1 MFNNNTISNSTA
13 NFGQA
18 NNLTVGSKP
27 NDITTLYNIDNCLLS
42 KITSIYQSYI
52 PGTIEYKFKHLFYN
66 ISENKI
72 IKPINMSDSE
82 WQKIYINDYLMPVE
96 LNYDEIVQRV
106 QKQNDLIL
114 KLNNSKY
121 VIIQSI
127 ENLNNKKNIIIG
139 KIKQLIYKFR
149 RISKQYIV
157 NDDLL
162 DSNFQVE
169 LGKFRNKLYIV
180 DEIESKKIMDGI
192 KYKLQERIKQVKNDL
207 KDLEQGGLKYQIEE

>member
-1 MFNNNTISNSTA
+1 
-13 NFGQA
+13 
-18 NNLTVGSKP
+18 
-27 NDITTLYNIDNCLLS
+27 
-42 KITSIYQSYI
+42 
-52 PGTIEYKFKHLFYN
+52 
-66 ISENKI
+66 
-72 IKPINMSDSE
+72 MSDSE

-121 VIIQSI
+121 AIIQSI

-192 KYKLQERIKQVKNDL
+192 KYKLQERIKQVKDDL

>member
-1 MFNNNTISNSTA
+1 M
-13 NFGQA
+13 
-18 NNLTVGSKP
+18 
-27 NDITTLYNIDNCLLS
+27 
-42 KITSIYQSYI
+42 
-52 PGTIEYKFKHLFYN
+52 
-66 ISENKI
+66 
-72 IKPINMSDSE
+72 
-82 WQKIYINDYLMPVE
+82 
-96 LNYDEIVQRV
+96 
-106 QKQNDLIL
+106 
-114 KLNNSKY
+114 
-121 VIIQSI
+121 
-127 ENLNNKKNIIIG
+127 NNKKNIIIG

-192 KYKLQERIKQVKNDL
+192 KYKLQERIKQVKDDL

>member
-1 MFNNNTISNSTA
+1 
-13 NFGQA
+13 
-18 NNLTVGSKP
+18 
-27 NDITTLYNIDNCLLS
+27 
-42 KITSIYQSYI
+42 
-52 PGTIEYKFKHLFYN
+52 
-66 ISENKI
+66 
-72 IKPINMSDSE
+72 MSDSE
-82 WQKIYINDYLMPVE
+82 WQKISINDYLMPVE

-121 VIIQSI
+121 AIIQSI

-192 KYKLQERIKQVKNDL
+192 KYKLQERIKQVKDDL